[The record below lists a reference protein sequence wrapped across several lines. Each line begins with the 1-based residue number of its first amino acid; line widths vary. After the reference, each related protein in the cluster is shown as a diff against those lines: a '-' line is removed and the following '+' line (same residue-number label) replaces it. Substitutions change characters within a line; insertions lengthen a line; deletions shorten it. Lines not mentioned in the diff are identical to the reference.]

1 MPEFLFKA
9 HSPVAE
15 MNLFWKKKKT
25 PSQLLKFAEIF
36 ETAFLQEHACVSSFS
51 QPEKAI
57 TREQNVID
65 FGGYFIY
72 GGPFMNLHASDRH
85 AHQTV

>member
-1 MPEFLFKA
+1 MCFPDIFNNFLNKSDAPHFVTWCKHA
-9 HSPVAE
+9 AQMHP
-15 MNLFWKKKKT
+15 
-25 PSQLLKFAEIF
+25 
-36 ETAFLQEHACVSSFS
+36 FLQEHARVSSFS

-72 GGPFMNLHASDRH
+72 GGHFMNCHASDRH
-85 AHQTV
+85 AHKAV

>member
-1 MPEFLFKA
+1 MYSPDIFNNFLNKSDAPHFVTWCKHA
-9 HSPVAE
+9 AQMHP
-15 MNLFWKKKKT
+15 
-25 PSQLLKFAEIF
+25 
-36 ETAFLQEHACVSSFS
+36 FLQEHARVSSFS

-72 GGPFMNLHASDRH
+72 GGPFMNCHASGRH
-85 AHQTV
+85 AHKAV